1 MQWFDHSVVSGVI
14 LVVSAEMSCCGW
26 CVLLG
31 QDTDI
36 DSSNVAV
43 STVSEVVVGG
53 PQTVARS
60 PHLTS
65 LFANN
70 PSYFY
75 PSTIP
80 TSYMIQ
86 HVYFNITTT
95 HTNIMFTVLRCG
107 LLPTLSAGNWPFFLK
122 NFIGTLARVS

>member
-1 MQWFDHSVVSGVI
+1 VACGCYVLSGQ
-14 LVVSAEMSCCGW
+14 E
-26 CVLLG
+26 
-31 QDTDI
+31 TDI

-70 PSYFY
+70 ASYFY
-75 PSTIP
+75 PSINV
-80 TSYMIQ
+80 IQ
-86 HVYFNITTT
+86 HDMCFNITTT
-95 HTNIMFTVLRCG
+95 HTNIMLTLLRCG
-107 LLPTLSAGNWPFFLK
+107 LLPTHNAGN
-122 NFIGTLARVS
+122 